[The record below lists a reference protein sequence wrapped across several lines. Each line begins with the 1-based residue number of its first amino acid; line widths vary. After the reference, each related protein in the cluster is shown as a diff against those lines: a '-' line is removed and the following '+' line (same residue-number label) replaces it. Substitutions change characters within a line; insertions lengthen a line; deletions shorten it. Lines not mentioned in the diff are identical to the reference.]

1 MRYCSLDSDSF
12 TVSRFGM
19 GCMRYPK
26 TRDKDEREITDE
38 AEAVKMIR
46 YAIDHGV
53 NYFDTAYAYGDSEEI
68 LGRALLDGYR
78 EKVVIASKVPVGD
91 VKSREDYQAYF
102 HKQTERLKTDY
113 IDIYL
118 MHCLDRANWEIVKK
132 TDGIRCLEELK
143 AQGKIKKFGFS
154 FHSNFEVF
162 QEIIDAYPWDICMI
176 QLNILDQN
184 HQAGVRGLKYA
195 AQRGIPVVIMEPL
208 KGGLL
213 GGEPPEKVKRLLEN
227 HAEQRSLVEWAM
239 RWLYNF
245 SEVKVVLS
253 GVSSMDQLRDNIRIF
268 DGSETDVLGQSDF
281 ELIENIKKAY
291 EGIVKVGCTGCGYC
305 MPCPSGVNIP
315 EIFKIYNDA
324 GLSPWDAF
332 GKTFY
337 SLVVAHSGG
346 GALNC
351 LECGRCE
358 KKCPQ
363 HIPIMNTLKEA
374 HNLMKSE

>member
-1 MRYCSLDSDSF
+1 
-12 TVSRFGM
+12 
-19 GCMRYPK
+19 MRYPK
-26 TRDKDEREITDE
+26 TRDKDGREIIDE
-38 AEAVKMIR
+38 TEAIKMIR

-53 NYFDTAYAYGDSEEI
+53 NYFDTAYVYGDSEEI
-68 LGRALLDGYR
+68 LGRALADGYR
-78 EKVVIASKVPVGD
+78 EKVVVATKIPVGD
-91 VKSREDYQAYF
+91 VKSRDDYQAYF
-102 HKQTERLKTDY
+102 QKQMERLKTGC

-118 MHCLDRANWEIVKK
+118 MHCLDKANWEIVKN

-143 AQGKIKKFGFS
+143 EQGKIKKFGFS
-154 FHSNFEVF
+154 FHGSFEVF
-162 QEIIDAYPWDICMI
+162 QEVIDAYPWDICMI

-184 HQAGVRGLKYA
+184 HQAGVRGLEYA

-213 GGEPPEKVKRLLEN
+213 GGDPPENVKRLLEN
-227 HAEQRSLVEWAM
+227 HAEKRSLVEWAM

-268 DGSETDVLGQSDF
+268 DGAEADVLSESDL
-281 ELIENIKKAY
+281 ELIQNIKKAY

-305 MPCPSGVNIP
+305 MPCPAGVNIP

-324 GLSPWDAF
+324 GLSPWDQF

-351 LECGRCE
+351 MECGRCE

-363 HIPIMNTLKEA
+363 HIPIINTLKEA

>member
-1 MRYCSLDSDSF
+1 MHYSSIGLDGF
-12 TVSRFGM
+12 AVSRFGM

-26 TRDKDEREITDE
+26 TTDKDGREITDE

-46 YAIDHGV
+46 YAVDHGV

-68 LGRALLDGYR
+68 LGRALSGGYR
-78 EKVVIASKVPVGD
+78 EKVVIATKIPVCD
-91 VKSREDYQAYF
+91 VKSRDDYQTYF
-102 HKQTERLKTDY
+102 HKQLERLKTGC

-118 MHCLDRANWEIVKK
+118 MHCLDRANWEIVKE
-132 TDGIRCLEELK
+132 TDGIRCMEELK

-154 FHSNFEVF
+154 FHGNYEVF

-195 AQRGIPVVIMEPL
+195 AQKGIPVVIMEPL

-213 GGEPPEKVKRLLEN
+213 GGNPPDMVKQLLEN
-227 HAEQRSLVEWAM
+227 YAEQRSLTEWSM

-268 DGSETDVLGQSDF
+268 DDANADAMVESDF
-281 ELIENIKKAY
+281 ELIDSIKKAY
-291 EGIVKVGCTGCGYC
+291 EGTVKVGCTGCGYC
-305 MPCPSGVNIP
+305 MPCPAGVNIP

-324 GLSPWDAF
+324 GLSPWDLF

-337 SLVVAHSGG
+337 SLVVANSGG
-346 GALNC
+346 RAANC

-358 KKCPQ
+358 LKCPQ
-363 HIPIMNTLKEA
+363 HIPVMNTLKEA
-374 HNLMKSE
+374 HSIMKSE